1 MRPPVLAAE
10 FRLPAWV
17 EGAIDW
23 SGTLGGDDE
32 RMALAVRLS
41 RLNVEHR
48 TGGPFGAAIVERA
61 SGRLVSVGV
70 NLVVPV
76 NDCTLHGE
84 MVAFSLAGRRLESF
98 TLGGA
103 AQPAHELFTSCEP
116 CAMCLGAALWSGV
129 ERVVY
134 AATGQDA
141 RELGFDE
148 GPVSPEDHQYLAARG
163 VRFEMGPWREEARQV
178 LALYRDMEGRI
189 YNG

>member
-1 MRPPVLAAE
+1 MQPPVFAAE

-23 SGTLGGDDE
+23 SARPSGGDD

-41 RLNVEHR
+41 RLNVEQR
-48 TGGPFGAAIVERA
+48 TGGPFGAAIFERV

-70 NLVVPV
+70 NLVVPA

-84 MVAFSLAGRRLESF
+84 MVAFSLAGRRLRSF

-141 RELGFDE
+141 RELGFAE

-163 VRFEMGPWREEARQV
+163 VTFDRGPLRDEAREV
-178 LALYRDMEGRI
+178 LALYKRMQGEI